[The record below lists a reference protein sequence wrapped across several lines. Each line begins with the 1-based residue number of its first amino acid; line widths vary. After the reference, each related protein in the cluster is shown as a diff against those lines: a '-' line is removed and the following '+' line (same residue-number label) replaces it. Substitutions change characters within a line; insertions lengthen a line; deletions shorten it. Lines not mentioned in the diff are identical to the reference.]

1 MGVSAIGRT
10 VAPKVADATS
20 AAVTHE
26 SGFSIPAH
34 DPASAPDGLTA
45 AGPIGKTAPL
55 SASLMLTLQE
65 SMTSEVGD
73 REARHHGQ
81 QLLAALADLQR
92 ALLSDDHESAL
103 KQLLSLVKTIPN
115 ATDPGLIRTINS
127 IHLRARIEL
136 ARAQPLKDAIRHPN
150 V

>member
-1 MGVSAIGRT
+1 MGMSAVGRT
-10 VAPKVADATS
+10 VAPKVTSATS
-20 AAVTHE
+20 GAVTPE
-26 SGFSIPAH
+26 SGFSIPTN
-34 DPASAPDGLTA
+34 DPAPTPDSLTA

-65 SMTSEVGD
+65 IMTSEVGD

-92 ALLSDDHESAL
+92 SLLSDDHEGAL
-103 KQLLSLVKTIPN
+103 EQLVLLVKTIPN
-115 ATDPGLIRTINS
+115 AADPGLIRTINS

-136 ARAQPLKDAIRHPN
+136 ARAHPSKDTIRNPN